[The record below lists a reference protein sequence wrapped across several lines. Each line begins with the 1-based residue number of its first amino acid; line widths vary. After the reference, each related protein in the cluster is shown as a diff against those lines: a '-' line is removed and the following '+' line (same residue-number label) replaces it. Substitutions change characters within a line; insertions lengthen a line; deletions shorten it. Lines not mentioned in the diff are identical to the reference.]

1 MGVNYDN
8 LWKLL
13 IDKNMKR
20 TDLIHEAKI
29 SSSALANMGKNNY
42 VSLRIIDKICIC
54 LDCNVEDILTIER

>member
-42 VSLRIIDKICIC
+42 VSLRIIDKICTC
-54 LDCNVEDILTIER
+54 LDCNVEDILTIEK

>member
-42 VSLRIIDKICIC
+42 VSLRIIDKICTY
-54 LDCNVEDILTIER
+54 LDCNIEDILTIEK

>member
-29 SSSALANMGKNNY
+29 SSSALANPYNLHKNPSN
-42 VSLRIIDKICIC
+42 
-54 LDCNVEDILTIER
+54 

>member
-29 SSSALANMGKNNY
+29 SSSTLANMGKNNY
-42 VSLRIIDKICIC
+42 VSLRIIDKICTY
-54 LDCNVEDILTIER
+54 LDCNVEDILTIEK

>member
-42 VSLRIIDKICIC
+42 VSLRIIDKICTY
-54 LDCNVEDILTIER
+54 LDCNVEDILTIEK